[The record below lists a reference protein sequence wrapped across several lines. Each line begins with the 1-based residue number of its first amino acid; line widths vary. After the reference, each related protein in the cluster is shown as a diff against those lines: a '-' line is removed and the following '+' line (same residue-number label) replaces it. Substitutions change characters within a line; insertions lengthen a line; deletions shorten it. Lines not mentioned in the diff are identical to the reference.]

1 LAVDLNEDAHIQTG
15 ETMTEAVLYTRV
27 SSREQQQE
35 GFSLGAQSKFLH
47 EYSDRQGFQIV
58 KAFEDVETAK
68 TSGRKQFS
76 EMVTWFK
83 RHRSCRV
90 LIVEKTDRLYRNF
103 RDAVTLEDLDIEI
116 HFVKEG
122 SAVSKESKSQTR
134 LIPGNSPRSGT

>member
-1 LAVDLNEDAHIQTG
+1 
-15 ETMTEAVLYTRV
+15 MTEAVLYTRV
-27 SSREQQQE
+27 SSREQQE

-83 RHRSCRV
+83 GIDHAASLSSKRQTAFTATFVMLSLSRTWTSRS
-90 LIVEKTDRLYRNF
+90 T
-103 RDAVTLEDLDIEI
+103 
-116 HFVKEG
+116 
-122 SAVSKESKSQTR
+122 S
-134 LIPGNSPRSGT
+134 